1 LTKKHWTDAL
11 ADNIPNSDMFK
22 RSLPELKNELN
33 EEYPKLLKAIDNKKL
48 TQAQKKE
55 IAMEFTRLLEDFVDA
70 FNDKKKHKFISED

>member
-22 RSLPELKNELN
+22 RSLAEIKKDLN
-33 EEYPKLLKAIDNKKL
+33 DEYPKLLKAIESKKL
-48 TQAQKKE
+48 TPAQKKQA
-55 IAMEFTRLLEDFVDA
+55 AMEFTRLLEDFVDA